1 MLFAGLA
8 LSGVIGCL
16 IWISLTEP
24 QQCMYWTGDH
34 YEAVSCDAKIFNRN
48 ILALDTLKMA
58 HFRRITKPDTIT
70 KKALGWVWYS
80 KIGGK
85 LEYYTSDGVHPL
97 HTDKE
102 LKKLT
107 GYMIDKHIQTK

>member
-1 MLFAGLA
+1 M
-8 LSGVIGCL
+8 
-16 IWISLTEP
+16 
-24 QQCMYWTGDH
+24 
-34 YEAVSCDAKIFNRN
+34 
-48 ILALDTLKMA
+48 DTVKMV

-70 KKALGWVWYS
+70 SKAKGYVWYS

-97 HTDKE
+97 YTDKE

-107 GYMIDKHIQTK
+107 DYMIEKPIKGK